1 MFETE
6 SQKNKRIAKNTI
18 FLYLRMAFS
27 MLVAL
32 YTSRVI
38 LNALGEDDYGI
49 YGVVGG
55 IVVFFNIIQ
64 GSLNAAISRFITF
77 ELGKGD
83 SDRLSRVFS
92 TSVNIQVVMSV
103 VFLVFAEVFG
113 VWFLEYKM
121 NIPEGRMYAA
131 HWVLQCSILSFVVG
145 LLSVPYNATI
155 IAHEHMGAFAYLSI
169 LSTFLNLGVALI
181 INYVPFDKLIFY
193 AFCIVGINVLM
204 RIIYGIYC
212 KVHFQEA
219 TWHFVKDK
227 ALVKEMAGF
236 AGWNFLGASSGVLL
250 NQGVNILMNIFF
262 GVAVNAARS
271 IAGQIDGAVNMLV
284 NNFTMALNPQI
295 TKSYASGDL
304 SYMHDLVCKG
314 AKYSFFIM
322 LIPSLPILL
331 ETPQILE
338 LWLKQVPNYTV
349 VFTRLTILI
358 SLNAVLSQTLIT
370 SMLATGD
377 IKKYQIIVG
386 GLNLSVFPLAYVAFK
401 LGLPPYSSYIIQ
413 FVVYGIELVARVILL
428 KGMIKLPIRKYIN
441 EVLLRVLF
449 VAFCAALLPVIITT
463 SMQENLIRL
472 FVVTGVCVL
481 CTFSSIYLLGLSKE
495 ERIWVNGKLKNAF
508 VRIASK

>member
-1 MFETE
+1 METE

-83 SDRLSRVFS
+83 SDRLTRVFS
-92 TSVNIQVVMSV
+92 TSVNIQVLMSV
-103 VFLVFAEVFG
+103 VFLVFAEVIG

-212 KVHFQEA
+212 KIHFQEA

-250 NQGVNILMNIFF
+250 SQGVNILMNIFF

-271 IAGQIDGAVNMLV
+271 IASQIDNAIYLLV

-295 TKSYASGDL
+295 TKSYASEDL
-304 SYMHDLVCKG
+304 SYMHSLVCKG

-331 ETPQILE
+331 ETPKILE
-338 LWLKQVPNYTV
+338 LWLKQVPDYTV

-386 GLNLSVFPLAYVAFK
+386 GLNLSVFPLAYIAFK
-401 LGLPPYSSYIIQ
+401 LGLPPYSSYVIQ
-413 FVVYGIELVARVILL
+413 FVVYGIELAARVILL

-441 EVLLRVLF
+441 EVLFRVLLVVF
-449 VAFCAALLPVIITT
+449 FAALLPIIITN

-472 FVVTGVCVL
+472 LVVIGVCVL

>member
-1 MFETE
+1 
-6 SQKNKRIAKNTI
+6 
-18 FLYLRMAFS
+18 

-32 YTSRVI
+32 YTSRAI

-83 SDRLSRVFS
+83 SDRLTRVFS
-92 TSVNIQVVMSV
+92 TSVNIQVAMSV
-103 VFLVFAEVFG
+103 IFFVFAEVVG

-212 KVHFQEA
+212 KLHFQET

-250 NQGVNILMNIFF
+250 GQGVNILMNLFF

-271 IAGQIDGAVNMLV
+271 IASQVDNAVNMLV
-284 NNFTMALNPQI
+284 NNFTIALNPQI
-295 TKSYASGDL
+295 TKSYASEDL

-322 LIPSLPILL
+322 FIVALPILL
-331 ETPQILE
+331 ETHIILI
-338 LWLKQVPNYTV
+338 LWLKQIPEYTV
-349 VFTRLTILI
+349 TFTRLTIFVSLI
-358 SLNAVLSQTLIT
+358 SVLSQTLVT
-370 SMLATGD
+370 SMLATGK
-377 IKKYQIIVG
+377 IKKYQIIISS
-386 GLNLSVFPLAYVAFK
+386 LSYTIFILAYVSYK
-401 LGLPPYSSYIIQ
+401 IGMPPTTAYIIQ
-413 FVVYGIELVARVILL
+413 LIIFIIQLGTRMIILRDMIHLPLRKFTSDVLFKVCSVLIVSSILPLLVKLNMEEGILRLIVVSTISVCCTSFAIYTFGLSHNEQVW
-428 KGMIKLPIRKYIN
+428 IRKYAN
-441 EVLLRVLF
+441 SFL
-449 VAFCAALLPVIITT
+449 
-463 SMQENLIRL
+463 Q
-472 FVVTGVCVL
+472 
-481 CTFSSIYLLGLSKE
+481 
-495 ERIWVNGKLKNAF
+495 
-508 VRIASK
+508 

>member
-1 MFETE
+1 MENY
-6 SQKNKRIAKNTI
+6 SVNNKRIAKNTI

-64 GSLNAAISRFITF
+64 GTLNAAISRFITF

-92 TSVNIQVVMSV
+92 TSVSIQVVMSV
-103 VFLVFAEVFG
+103 VFLVFAEVIG

-181 INYVPFDKLIFY
+181 INYVSFDKLIFY

-204 RIIYGIYC
+204 QIIYGVYC
-212 KVHFQEA
+212 KIHFHEA
-219 TWHFVKDK
+219 SWHFVKDK

-236 AGWNFLGASSGVLL
+236 AGWNLLGASSGVLL
-250 NQGVNILMNIFF
+250 GQGVNILMNIFF

-271 IAGQIDGAVNMLV
+271 IASQIDNAVNMLV

-338 LWLKQVPNYTV
+338 LWLKQVPDYTI

-370 SMLATGD
+370 SMLATGN

-386 GLNLSVFPLAYVAFK
+386 GLNLSIFPLAYLAFY
-401 LGLPPYSSYIIQ
+401 LDFPPYASYIIQ
-413 FVVYGIELVARVILL
+413 LLVYCIGLGARMLL
-428 KGMIKLPIRKYIN
+428 LRGMIKLSIMKYAA
-441 EVLLRVLF
+441 EVLLRVVVVTVVAIILPVYLLLSMDESHIRLLI
-449 VAFCAALLPVIITT
+449 VAFF
-463 SMQENLIRL
+463 S
-472 FVVTGVCVL
+472 VL
-481 CTFSSIYLLGLSKE
+481 CTLSSVYILGLSSG
-495 ERIWVNGKLKNAF
+495 ERLWVNQKIEVIIQKLK
-508 VRIASK
+508 RR

>member
-1 MFETE
+1 METE

-83 SDRLSRVFS
+83 SDRLTRVFS
-92 TSVNIQVVMSV
+92 TSVNIQVLMSV
-103 VFLVFAEVFG
+103 VFLVFAEVIG

-212 KVHFQEA
+212 KIHFQEA

-250 NQGVNILMNIFF
+250 SQGVNILMNIFF

-271 IAGQIDGAVNMLV
+271 IASQIDNAIYLLV

-295 TKSYASGDL
+295 TKSYASEDL
-304 SYMHDLVCKG
+304 SYMHSLVCKG

-331 ETPQILE
+331 ETPKILE
-338 LWLKQVPNYTV
+338 LWLKQVPDYTV

-386 GLNLSVFPLAYVAFK
+386 GLNLSVFPLAYIAFK
-401 LGLPPYSSYIIQ
+401 LGLPPYSSYVIQ
-413 FVVYGIELVARVILL
+413 FVVYGIELAARVILL

-441 EVLLRVLF
+441 EVLFRVLLVVF
-449 VAFCAALLPVIITT
+449 FAALLPIIVTT

-472 FVVTGVCVL
+472 FVVIGVCVL

>member
-1 MFETE
+1 
-6 SQKNKRIAKNTI
+6 
-18 FLYLRMAFS
+18 

-92 TSVNIQVVMSV
+92 TSVNIQVLMSV
-103 VFLVFAEVFG
+103 IFLVFAEVIG

-181 INYVPFDKLIFY
+181 INYVSFDKLIFY

-212 KVHFQEA
+212 KIHFQEA

-250 NQGVNILMNIFF
+250 GQGVNILMNIFF

-271 IAGQIDGAVNMLV
+271 IASQIDNAIYLLV

-295 TKSYASGDL
+295 TKSYASDDL
-304 SYMHDLVCKG
+304 SYMHSLVCKG

-338 LWLKQVPNYTV
+338 LWLKQVPDYTV

-401 LGLPPYSSYIIQ
+401 LGLPPYSSYVIQ

-441 EVLLRVLF
+441 EVLFRVLLVVF
-449 VAFCAALLPVIITT
+449 FAALLPIIITT

-472 FVVTGVCVL
+472 LVVTGVCVL
-481 CTFSSIYLLGLSKE
+481 CTFSSIYLLGLSKS
-495 ERIWVNGKLKNAF
+495 ERIWVNGKLKNCF
-508 VRIASK
+508 VKIANK

>member
-1 MFETE
+1 
-6 SQKNKRIAKNTI
+6 
-18 FLYLRMAFS
+18 MAFS

-38 LNALGEDDYGI
+38 LNALGEEDYGI

-77 ELGKGD
+77 ELGKGN
-83 SDRLSRVFS
+83 SDRLNRVFS
-92 TSVNIQVVMSV
+92 TSVNIQVVMSFIFFV
-103 VFLVFAEVFG
+103 LAEVIG

-181 INYVPFDKLIFY
+181 INHVSFDKLIFY
-193 AFCIVGINVLM
+193 AVCIVGINVLM
-204 RIIYGIYC
+204 RIIYGVYC
-212 KVHFQEA
+212 KMHFQEA
-219 TWHFVKDK
+219 SWHFVKDK

-250 NQGVNILMNIFF
+250 GQGVNILMNLFL

-271 IAGQIDGAVNMLV
+271 IASQIDNAVNMLV

-322 LIPSLPILL
+322 LIPSLPIIL

-386 GLNLSVFPLAYVAFK
+386 GLNLSIFPLAYLAFY
-401 LGLPPYSSYIIQ
+401 LGFPPYASYIIQ
-413 FVVYGIELVARVILL
+413 FIVYCIELGARMILL
-428 KGMIKLPIRKYIN
+428 RGMINLSIRKYAN
-441 EVLLRVLF
+441 DVLICILGVTITAVILPLY
-449 VAFCAALLPVIITT
+449 LLLTMDE
-463 SMQENLIRL
+463 SLIRL
-472 FVVTGVCVL
+472 ITVTLASVF
-481 CTFSSIYLLGLSKE
+481 CTFSSIYILGLSSG
-495 ERIWVNGKLKNAF
+495 ERLWVNKKMKTVC
-508 VRIASK
+508 VRVTKR

>member
-1 MFETE
+1 METE

-38 LNALGEDDYGI
+38 LNALGENDYGI

-92 TSVNIQVVMSV
+92 TSVNIQVVMSA

-193 AFCIVGINVLM
+193 AFCIVAINVLM
-204 RIIYGIYC
+204 RIIYGVYC
-212 KVHFQEA
+212 KIHFQEA
-219 TWHFVKDK
+219 SWHLVKDK
-227 ALVKEMAGF
+227 SLIKEMAGF

-250 NQGVNILMNIFF
+250 GQGVNILMNIFF

-271 IAGQIDGAVNMLV
+271 IASQIDNAVNMLV

-386 GLNLSVFPLAYVAFK
+386 GLNLSVFPLAYIAFK
-401 LGLPPYSSYIIQ
+401 LGLPPYSSYVIQ
-413 FVVYGIELVARVILL
+413 FVVYGIELVARMILL
-428 KGMIKLPIRKYIN
+428 KGMIKLPIRKYFN
-441 EVLLRVLF
+441 EVLLRISF
-449 VAFCAALLPVIITT
+449 VSFFAALLPIIITT
-463 SMQENLIRL
+463 SMQENLSRL
-472 FVVTGVCVL
+472 FFVTGVCVL